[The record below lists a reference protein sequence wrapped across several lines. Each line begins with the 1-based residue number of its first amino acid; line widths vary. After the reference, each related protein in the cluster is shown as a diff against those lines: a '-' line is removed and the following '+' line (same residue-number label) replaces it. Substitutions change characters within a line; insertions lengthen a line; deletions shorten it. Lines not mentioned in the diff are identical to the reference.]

1 MKRILLSALLLSGL
15 MLAVAQVKKEDLA
28 TKNTNSPGAE
38 TSVTVNGKNLWIYY
52 HAPSVRGRHIFGGA
66 GALQPDGSVWRLGAD
81 YATVL
86 HTDAD
91 LDLNGLAIPKGD
103 YTLYADLDNGQWK
116 LIVNKT
122 LMAGARHIWGVGV
135 SPDGIR
141 EGATTDDPAT
151 ELGRASLT
159 MGKPSSPVETLKI
172 TLSGAGGAKGKLL
185 IEWENVTASAPF
197 TVKCQGKKLLPRLEG
212 AKKFFLTSSP
222 CIDVR
227 IRDFSDSP
235 DSSCWRN
242 DVHRFLM
249 HQAVWL

>member
-1 MKRILLSALLLSGL
+1 LLTGLILA
-15 MLAVAQVKKEDLA
+15 AAQVKKEDLT
-28 TKNTNSPGAE
+28 TKNTLSPGAE
-38 TSVTVNGKNLWIYY
+38 TSVTINGKNLWIYY
-52 HAPSVRGRHIFGGA
+52 HAPSVRSRHIFNGT
-66 GALQPDGSVWRLGAD
+66 GALQPDGTIWRLGAD

-103 YTLYADLDNGQWK
+103 YTLYADLDNGQWN

-122 LMAGARHIWGVGV
+122 LMAVARHIWGVGV

-159 MGKPSSPVETLKI
+159 MAKPPSPIETLKI

-185 IEWENVTASAPF
+185 VEWENVTAWAPF
-197 TVKCQGKKLLPRLEG
+197 TVK
-212 AKKFFLTSSP
+212 
-222 CIDVR
+222 
-227 IRDFSDSP
+227 
-235 DSSCWRN
+235 
-242 DVHRFLM
+242 
-249 HQAVWL
+249 

>member
-1 MKRILLSALLLSGL
+1 MKRILLSALVLSGL
-15 MLAVAQVKKEDLA
+15 MLAVAQVKKEELA
-28 TKNTNSPGAE
+28 TKNTKSPGAE
-38 TSVTVNGKNLWIYY
+38 TSVTINDKSLWIYY
-52 HAPSVRGRHIFGGA
+52 HAPSVRGRHIFGGE
-66 GALQPDGSVWRLGAD
+66 GALEPYGKVWRLGAD

-91 LDLNGLAIPKGD
+91 LDLSGLAIPKGD
-103 YTLYADLDNGQWK
+103 YTLYADLDDGQWK

-197 TVKCQGKKLLPRLEG
+197 TVK
-212 AKKFFLTSSP
+212 
-222 CIDVR
+222 
-227 IRDFSDSP
+227 
-235 DSSCWRN
+235 
-242 DVHRFLM
+242 
-249 HQAVWL
+249 

>member
-1 MKRILLSALLLSGL
+1 M

-28 TKNTNSPGAE
+28 TKNTKSPGAE
-38 TSVTVNGKNLWIYY
+38 TSVTVNGKNIWIYY
-52 HAPSVRGRHIFGGA
+52 HAPSVRGRQIFGDA
-66 GALQPDGSVWRLGAD
+66 GALEPYGKVWRLGAD

-86 HTDAD
+86 HTDSD

-141 EGATTDDPAT
+141 EGATTNDPAT
-151 ELGRASLT
+151 ELGRASLI
-159 MGKPSSPVETLKI
+159 MGKPSSLVETLKI
-172 TLSGAGGAKGKLL
+172 TLSGAGGANGKLL

-197 TVKCQGKKLLPRLEG
+197 TVR
-212 AKKFFLTSSP
+212 
-222 CIDVR
+222 
-227 IRDFSDSP
+227 
-235 DSSCWRN
+235 
-242 DVHRFLM
+242 
-249 HQAVWL
+249 

>member
-1 MKRILLSALLLSGL
+1 MKRILFGALLLSSL
-15 MLAVAQVKKEDLA
+15 TLAVAQVKKEDLA
-28 TKNTNSPGAE
+28 TKNTLSPGAE
-38 TSVTVNGKNLWIYY
+38 ASVAIDGKNIWIYY

-66 GALQPDGSVWRLGAD
+66 GALQADGAVWRLGAD

-103 YTLYADLDNGQWK
+103 YTLYVDLDHGQWK

-159 MGKPSSPVETLKI
+159 MGKPSSLVETLKI
-172 TLSGAGGAKGKLL
+172 TLSSAGGAKGKLL
-185 IEWENVTASAPF
+185 IEWENVAASVPF
-197 TVKCQGKKLLPRLEG
+197 TVK
-212 AKKFFLTSSP
+212 
-222 CIDVR
+222 
-227 IRDFSDSP
+227 
-235 DSSCWRN
+235 
-242 DVHRFLM
+242 
-249 HQAVWL
+249 

>member
-1 MKRILLSALLLSGL
+1 MKLILVSALLLSG
-15 MLAVAQVKKEDLA
+15 MLAGAQVKKEELA
-28 TKNTNSPGAE
+28 TKNTASPGAE
-38 TSVTVNGKNLWIYY
+38 TSVTINAKNIWIYY
-52 HAPSVRGRHIFGGA
+52 HAPSVRGRQIFGGA
-66 GALQPDGSVWRLGAD
+66 GALQSYGKVWRLGAD

-122 LMAGARHIWGVGV
+122 LMDGARHIWGVGV

-141 EGATTDDPAT
+141 EGSTTNDPAT
-151 ELGRASLT
+151 ELGRAALT

-172 TLSGAGGAKGKLL
+172 TLSGTGSAKGKLL

-197 TVKCQGKKLLPRLEG
+197 TVK
-212 AKKFFLTSSP
+212 
-222 CIDVR
+222 
-227 IRDFSDSP
+227 
-235 DSSCWRN
+235 
-242 DVHRFLM
+242 
-249 HQAVWL
+249 

>member
-28 TKNTNSPGAE
+28 TKNTASPGAE
-38 TSVTVNGKNLWIYY
+38 TSVTINGKNLWIYY

-66 GALQPDGSVWRLGAD
+66 GAHQPDGSVWRLGAD

-103 YTLYADLDNGQWK
+103 YTLYADLDSGQWK

-122 LMAGARHIWGVGV
+122 LMAGGRHIWGVGV

-151 ELGRASLT
+151 ELGRASLI
-159 MGKPSSPVETLKI
+159 MGKASSPLETLKI

-197 TVKCQGKKLLPRLEG
+197 TL
-212 AKKFFLTSSP
+212 
-222 CIDVR
+222 
-227 IRDFSDSP
+227 
-235 DSSCWRN
+235 N
-242 DVHRFLM
+242 
-249 HQAVWL
+249 